1 MQISAEEKEML
12 KEIFYGIGANLS
24 DAQHPPTL
32 GVICD
37 PRIKEYIQ
45 NAGKLIGKLEY
56 LLIYKEESAI
66 KESAASEKPA
76 A

>member
-45 NAGKLIGKLEY
+45 NAGKLIGKLEFI
-56 LLIYKEESAI
+56 LLHQQ
-66 KESAASEKPA
+66 AAA
-76 A
+76 